1 MYKKIALFFVFTVSC
16 ACTPLSEIDH
26 SVLFKKYADDYVS
39 KDGSTIWIPKNMNA
53 RYIEHSDDAQTVL
66 ESCVQ
71 GKELGRK
78 YTDNDI
84 FKELPD
90 GSRVYAFYH
99 YYTYQVWD
107 YIDVF
112 DIKPH
117 YDTVYSNIIMNY
129 IVNKEGTITKC
140 KYMRLKKYF
149 NIHP

>member
-1 MYKKIALFFVFTVSC
+1 MYKKMALFCVFTVIC
-16 ACTPLSEIDH
+16 ACAPLSEINH

-39 KDGSTIWIPKNMNA
+39 KDGRTIWIPKNMNA

-66 ESCVQ
+66 DSCVQ
-71 GKELGRK
+71 GKDLGKK

-84 FKELPD
+84 YKELPD

-129 IVNKEGTITKC
+129 AVNKEGVITIC
-140 KYMRLKKYF
+140 KYMRLKRIF
-149 NIHP
+149 